1 MVLSSNQNLINQF
14 SLFHY
19 SCVHFSA
26 KKGNSLIIYGSLK
39 RALISRVSCASV
51 KNIALSWA
59 EIRTDISFIAVSFK
73 SYYMLG

>member
-1 MVLSSNQNLINQF
+1 MCSFFCEKGELPDNLWLVRE
-14 SLFHY
+14 S
-19 SCVHFSA
+19 
-26 KKGNSLIIYGSLK
+26 
-39 RALISRVSCASV
+39 LISRVSCASV